1 MVEESTSRA
10 GRIAIVLA
18 VIAAVL
24 ALSAALIKYI
34 RFGEIDIA
42 TVAGGI
48 VIPAIVISTVKSRS
62 VKKR

>member
-1 MVEESTSRA
+1 MAEGGTSRA

-42 TVAGGI
+42 SVAAGI
-48 VIPAIVISTVKSRS
+48 VIPAIVISIVKSRS
-62 VKKR
+62 VKKQ